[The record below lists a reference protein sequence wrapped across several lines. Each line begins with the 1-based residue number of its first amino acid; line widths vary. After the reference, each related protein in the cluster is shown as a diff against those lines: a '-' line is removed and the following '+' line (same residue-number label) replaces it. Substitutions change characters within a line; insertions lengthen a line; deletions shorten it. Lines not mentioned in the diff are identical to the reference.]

1 MLLVIMFDD
10 RREGVC
16 WGGWLTQSFQ
26 AVKDKVRWI
35 QIRSSVVY
43 HMDNVLEISQQCVW
57 EKTMIDLCLQAVVEV
72 FTFFFYLI
80 KNDFFYDITFISFL
94 NNV

>member
-1 MLLVIMFDD
+1 
-10 RREGVC
+10 
-16 WGGWLTQSFQ
+16 
-26 AVKDKVRWI
+26 
-35 QIRSSVVY
+35 
-43 HMDNVLEISQQCVW
+43 
-57 EKTMIDLCLQAVVEV
+57 MIDLCLQAVVEV